1 MHTIGVYAGSF
12 DPITDGHTSVIAQA
26 LNLFDEVIVA
36 IGINPAKKYFMG
48 SQEDRRKLVEAV
60 VMDEFPDDQT
70 HRVRVR
76 NIDNQFLIK
85 FAASMNATHL
95 IRGLRDSTDFIY
107 ESGIQEVNREID
119 PSIETVYL
127 VCPPHYRT
135 VSSSIVKGFVG
146 FEGWEEQIAKKV
158 NPLVVQAIKAKM
170 A

>member
-1 MHTIGVYAGSF
+1 MMTIGVYAGSF
-12 DPITDGHTSVIAQA
+12 DPITNGHMSVIKQS

-48 SQEDRRKLVEAV
+48 SQEDRRKLVEDV
-60 VMDEFPDDQT
+60 VMNELMDGESS
-70 HRVRVR
+70 RVRVC

-85 FAASMNATHL
+85 YAASMSATHL

-119 PSIETVYL
+119 SSIETVYL
-127 VCPPHYRT
+127 VCPPHLRT

-158 NPLVVQAIKAKM
+158 NPLVVQAIKQRTA
-170 A
+170 

>member
-1 MHTIGVYAGSF
+1 MKTTGVYAGSF
-12 DPITDGHTSVIAQA
+12 DPITNGHMSVIKQS

-36 IGINPAKKYFMG
+36 VGINPAKKYFMG
-48 SQEDRRKLVEAV
+48 SQEDRRKLVEDV
-60 VMDEFPDDQT
+60 IMDELVNGESY
-70 HRVRVR
+70 RVRVC
-76 NIDNQFLIK
+76 NIDNQFLINY
-85 FAASMNATHL
+85 AASMEATHL

-107 ESGIQEVNREID
+107 ESGIQEVNREMNS
-119 PSIETVYL
+119 SIETVYL
-127 VCPPHYRT
+127 VCPPHLRT